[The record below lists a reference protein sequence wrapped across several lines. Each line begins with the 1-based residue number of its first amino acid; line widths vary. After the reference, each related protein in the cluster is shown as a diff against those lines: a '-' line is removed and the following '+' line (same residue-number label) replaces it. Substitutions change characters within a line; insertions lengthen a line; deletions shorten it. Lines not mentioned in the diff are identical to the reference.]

1 VASCAIS
8 CNDDAGIMLLRTA
21 TGKSERGFF
30 YNLNGRAKRRA
41 AGMLAKHDPASRR
54 VRLSAML
61 DPAS

>member
-30 YNLNGRAKRRA
+30 YSLNAMPLSGAP
-41 AGMLAKHDPASRR
+41 GPSRR
-54 VRLSAML
+54 STTTLLGVSA
-61 DPAS
+61 